1 MKTYLR
7 TLLALLLAVVCLLAC
22 VSCDQFNSLLNPTPD
37 NGGNN
42 ENENEGNNENTDEI
56 DYENSYRI
64 RFVYSYT
71 AVVQN
76 SAGRREEKQAVKTVT
91 NIYVPHEN
99 NGFDDELKQQI
110 ADITYHGYSFDKW
123 YSTWNVDEQV
133 GIDEFVYPDG
143 AITGD
148 MTLYGSR
155 GELAGKNI
163 TWSVETTYVEDEVL
177 EEGQA
182 PTVQDVILTFTG
194 TGAMF
199 DFLNADAVDVPW
211 YGYLSSATKVVIS
224 DGITSV
230 GANSFNGFK
239 KIKSVEFA
247 DSIEKIGKNAFAYC
261 SNSAFRTL
269 VIPASVK
276 EICENA
282 FIGAENLREVV
293 LNDGLEK
300 IGSSAFY
307 GDKRIRS
314 IVVPSSLKVIET
326 AAFHPGMKTSSKVND
341 HALKKVYYKGTMDQF
356 EDISINLDNIWFA
369 DLATVY
375 EYFETPRDAAGVPV
389 ESSYPIGSYWHYA
402 VDQDNNDTTIP
413 VQYCYALRYIAEKGS
428 SVPFA
433 IHYIPASPQVAVDED
448 GNESFVYNE
457 DGILVLEAV
466 MTEELVAAR
475 DALMYHGYKFV
486 SYSGALSAGDV
497 ITDDKD
503 FKGARGNILNTTG
516 GVVWSYDSNKGIIT
530 VSLNKS
536 AIAGGASK
544 DIWDVSSSMDTT
556 LLHSNSSG
564 QTYLN
569 KVNTLI
575 IEDGIEYIGA
585 FAFSGFTGIQSVIIP
600 PSVKGIH
607 EFAFDG
613 CSNLISIYY
622 ASADGQSVA
631 DATTCKVYT
640 NSGENRAPKLDASS
654 VQYDITN
661 PSALS
666 GLKTAVY
673 NETAA
678 GSDALGSYWM
688 TIGEKT
694 IAWTLSALDDG
705 TKALTVSGDDVM
717 MDFAKAADAPWYA
730 ARSTITSLTVTKNI
744 TALGK
749 NMCSGYA
756 KLAKVSLPAS
766 LRVIPINALANTA
779 IVKNTAAYDNGLLII
794 DGHLIK
800 VDPAKCNTEFF
811 ETRIGMISI
820 AAGAFNNC
828 SAIKKMYITS
838 TIQYI
843 NGNPLSGVEV
853 VYSDGD
859 PAAWSTVAGDAGFAE
874 NLKVFFKSDEAP
886 EEQMSFKA
894 DENPDEAN
902 TIQYWHKV
910 DGEYVL
916 WTCQH
921 EYTDW
926 VVKSITYDD
935 GEVYYYNPTCTT
947 VGIKVR
953 HCKHDETHVQEWE
966 IAIDPDAHSFT
977 VYEPDDNGTTET
989 AHCNRFGCK
998 ATHTRNKEN

>member
-1 MKTYLR
+1 MKIYLR
-7 TLLALLLAVVCLLAC
+7 TLLALMLAVVCLFAC
-22 VSCDQFNSLLNPTPD
+22 VSCEQLNSLFNPNPD
-37 NGGNN
+37 NGNN
-42 ENENEGNNENTDEI
+42 NGEENNGDETIDGI

-99 NGFDDELKQQI
+99 NGFDDALKQQI
-110 ADITYHGYSFDKW
+110 ADITYHGYSFEKW
-123 YSTWNVDEQV
+123 YSTWNVETQE
-133 GIDEFVYPDG
+133 GIDEFVYPSG
-143 AITGD
+143 SITGD
-148 MTLYGSR
+148 MVLYGYR
-155 GELAGKNI
+155 GELAGEDI
-163 TWSVETTYVEDEVL
+163 TWSVETVYVEDEVL

-194 TGAMF
+194 SGPMF
-199 DFLNADAVDVPW
+199 DFQNADAVDVPW
-211 YGYLSSATKVVIS
+211 YDYLSSATKVVIS

-261 SNSAFRTL
+261 SNSAFRKL

-307 GDKRIRS
+307 GNKRIRS
-314 IVVPSSLKVIET
+314 IVVPSSLKVVET
-326 AAFHPGMKTSSKVND
+326 AAFHPGMKTNSKVND
-341 HALKKVYYKGTMDQF
+341 HALKKVYYKGTVEQF

-369 DLATVY
+369 ELATLY

-402 VDQDNNDTTIP
+402 VDQDNKDTTIP

-428 SVPFA
+428 AVPFA
-433 IHYIPASPQVAVDED
+433 IHYLPASPQIVVDAD

-457 DGILVLEAV
+457 EGILVLEAV
-466 MTEELVAAR
+466 MTEEMVAAR
-475 DALMYHGYKFV
+475 DALRYHGYKFA

-503 FKGARGNILNTTG
+503 FKGNRGNILNVEG

-530 VSLNKS
+530 VSLS
-536 AIAGGASK
+536 AAALSGKASK
-544 DIWDVSSSMDTT
+544 DIWDVSGSMDTT
-556 LLHSNSSG
+556 LLFSDNSG

-569 KVNTLI
+569 KVHTLI
-575 IEDGIEYIGA
+575 INDGVEYIGA
-585 FAFSGFTGIQSVIIP
+585 FAFSGFTGIKSVIIP
-600 PSVKGIH
+600 ASVKGIH

-622 ASADGQSVA
+622 ASADGETVA
-631 DATTCKVYT
+631 DASSCKVFT
-640 NSGENRAPKLDASS
+640 TAADGTRVPCLDSAS
-654 VQYDITN
+654 VQYDITTT
-661 PSALS
+661 SALA
-666 GLKTAVY
+666 GVKTEVY
-673 NETAA
+673 NQTFA
-678 GSDALGSYWM
+678 GSADLGYYWM
-688 TIGEKT
+688 TVGEQT
-694 IAWTLSALDDG
+694 IAW
-705 TKALTVSGDDVM
+705 ALTAREDGSRALLVSGDDAM

-730 ARSTITSLTVTKNI
+730 ARSNITSLTVTKNI

-756 KLAKVSLPAS
+756 KLAEVSLPAA
-766 LRVIPINALANTA
+766 LRVIPNNALANTA
-779 IVKNTAAYDNGLLII
+779 IVKNTADYVDGMLII

-800 VDPAKCNTEFF
+800 VDPMKVNKEFF
-811 ETRIGMISI
+811 ETKIGTISI
-820 AAGAFNNC
+820 AAGAFTNC
-828 SAIKKMYITS
+828 TEIRKMYITS

-843 NGNPLSGVEV
+843 NANPLSKIEV

-859 PAAWSTVAGDAGFAE
+859 PASWATIAGDAGFAAT
-874 NLKVFFKSDEAP
+874 LKVFFKSDEEP
-886 EEQMSFKA
+886 VEQMYFKA

-902 TIQYWHKV
+902 TVQYWHKV

-921 EYTDW
+921 EYTEW
-926 VVKSITYDD
+926 EIKSITYED
-935 GEVYYYNPTCTT
+935 GEVYYYHPTCTT

-953 HCKHDETHVQEWE
+953 YCKHDKTHVQEWE
-966 IAIDPDAHSFT
+966 VAVDPDAHSFT
-977 VYEPDDNGTTET
+977 VYEPNADGTTET

-998 ATHTRNKEN
+998 ATDTRNK